1 MKEATMIN
9 QFLDDCKNAECINL
23 VLLLQTADFEMSF
36 LDIDKSGIRYT
47 EQTNCINVG
56 GLNDNYRLTFPVVE
70 LEESETDPEDI
81 LLTKAEW
88 VLTTS
93 GGLTVYF
100 MLR

>member
-1 MKEATMIN
+1 MREATIH
-9 QFLDDCKNAECINL
+9 QFLEDCKNSKFINL

-36 LDIDKSGIRYT
+36 LDIDKEGIRYT

-56 GLNDNYRLTFPVVE
+56 GLNDNYRLTFPVVD
-70 LEESETDPEDI
+70 LEENDTDPEDI